1 MNESMPLK
9 RQETGFD
16 SFSTLVSSS
25 LKSLERLK
33 SKHME
38 RFGLSGTHTLCIR
51 QLFDAPGGLT
61 RTELANRLA
70 IDRAQVT
77 RIIGEL
83 LYEGLVIEGKG
94 NSSYRKKCILTDKGK
109 EIATQINSI
118 VSNIN
123 RFVSGDIPKERLA
136 IFYETLNE
144 ICENLK
150 KADTLD
156 DINLNTTNIQNS

>member
-1 MNESMPLK
+1 MSECMPQK

-16 SFSTLVSSS
+16 SFSTLVSSA

-33 SKHME
+33 SKYME

-51 QLFDAPGGLT
+51 QLFEVPGGLT
-61 RTELANRLA
+61 RTELANRLS

-83 LYEGLVIEGKG
+83 LSEGLVVEGKG
-94 NSSYRKKCILTDKGK
+94 ASSYRKKCILTDKGK
-109 EIATQINSI
+109 EVAAEINCI

-123 RFVSGDIPKERLA
+123 HFVSGAIPKDRLA
-136 IFYETLNE
+136 VFYETLYE

-150 KADTLD
+150 KADSLA
-156 DINLNTTNIQNS
+156 DINGNTTTDK